1 MQTSYLGFK
10 SIIIMFEVSSF
21 LFQPLHLGSQL
32 LQFFLQKEETIV
44 LIVITV
50 FISHKVHVE
59 QLIAL
64 WIMFQDEQSLA
75 AWFALKH

>member
-1 MQTSYLGFK
+1 
-10 SIIIMFEVSSF
+10 MFEVSSF

-64 WIMFQDEQSLA
+64 
-75 AWFALKH
+75 